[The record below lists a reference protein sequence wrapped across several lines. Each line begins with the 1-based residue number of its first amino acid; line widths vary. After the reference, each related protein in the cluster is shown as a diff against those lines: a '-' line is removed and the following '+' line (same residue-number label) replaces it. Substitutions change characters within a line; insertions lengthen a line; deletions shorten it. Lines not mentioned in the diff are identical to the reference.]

1 MAHAAPSAPRAA
13 IHTSTWAVPLIF
25 GIVYGIWTSGIQ
37 RSTARE
43 AITAGNVLFGVVTG
57 ILFALVMYALR
68 TAGPRLTRELRGIAW
83 SAFAGVA
90 FGFLYSLSGRS
101 VLHSTMMALGAAA
114 IVFAVQFYRFY
125 TTED

>member
-13 IHTSTWAVPLIF
+13 IRTSAWLVPLLL
-25 GIVYGIWTSGIQ
+25 GAVYGIWTAGIQ

-43 AITAGNVLFGVVTG
+43 PITTGNVLFGLLTG
-57 ILFALVMYALR
+57 VLFALVLYALR
-68 TAGPRLTRELRGIAW
+68 TVGPRLKREVRGIAW
-83 SAFAGVA
+83 FTFAGVS

-101 VLHSTMMALGAAA
+101 VLHSTMMALGIAA
-114 IVFAVQFYRFY
+114 IVFAVRFYRFY